1 MKQRLLASLPMIL
14 PIASAWAEKQEALIL
29 QKGEPLSEIQTAD
42 ARRAGVAHSE
52 KIRILWAETL
62 PEPDHAEL
70 LFLAKQ
76 LGLFSP
82 KTTGFAIGYGISL
95 QPALREDRCTFVHQ
109 CVHVAQCERLGG
121 IRPFLNDYAR
131 ECIEPGYPF
140 GTLEQEALLV
150 ARDICKPPPAG
161 R

>member
-1 MKQRLLASLPMIL
+1 MKNLLSSLPRIL
-14 PIASAWAEKQEALIL
+14 PFAYAWCEKQEALIL
-29 QKGEPLSEIQTAD
+29 AKGEPLSEAQQAD
-42 ARRAGVAHSE
+42 ARRAGVACPE
-52 KIRILWAETL
+52 KIRILWTETL

-76 LGLFSP
+76 MGLFSP

-121 IRPFLNDYAR
+121 IRPFLNDYVR

-150 ARDICKPPPAG
+150 AKDICKPPAG
-161 R
+161 